1 MNLDLDLL
9 PERCDAIVV
18 GAGPAGAACAQW
30 LARAGRDVVMVDA
43 HAFPRDKV
51 CGDGLI
57 PDALHALEKLGVF
70 DAVMAEARSA
80 TTLACIAPRGG
91 RIEVPGRLAVLPRK
105 RLDEI
110 VCAAAVAAGV
120 RMFAPVRFTA
130 ALREGDGAT
139 GRVVGARVQQG
150 ERVREVRAPWLVLAS
165 GAQPQATIAAGMC
178 VRRTPSGIALR
189 GYVKNAALSTRITSL
204 EVVWHKR
211 LAPGYG
217 WIFPCGDDVFNIG
230 VGVAQSHRQGKDGR
244 HAMKDVNLR
253 EVFAA
258 FQSLYAPA
266 RELVEGGTWL
276 ADAGQELKGAPLRC
290 SLEGAQL
297 EAPGI
302 LVTGEA
308 AGSTYAFTGEG
319 IGKAMETGIH
329 AAEAILAAPAFVTT
343 VMPSVEVDAAVRA
356 DYAARVLALKPRFDL
371 YEDANRANAH
381 PWLID
386 LLVWS
391 AKRSPRRVQ
400 RMAGVLEET
409 HIPTDAV
416 TVRGVLRRIFDR
428 R

>member
-1 MNLDLDLL
+1 MNLDIDLI
-9 PERCDAIVV
+9 PERCDVVVV
-18 GAGPAGAACAQW
+18 GAGPAGAACAQL
-30 LARAGRDVVMVDA
+30 LARAGRDVLMVDA

-57 PDALHALEKLGVF
+57 PDAHRALERLGVLQ
-70 DAVMAEARSA
+70 AVMAEARTA
-80 TTLACIAPRGG
+80 TTLGCVAPRGG
-91 RIEVPGRLAVLPRK
+91 RIDVPGRLAVLPRR

-110 VCAAAVAAGV
+110 ICSAAVAAGA
-120 RMFAPVRFTA
+120 RMHAPVRFVAPLRIGEA
-130 ALREGDGAT
+130 AA
-139 GRVVGARVQQG
+139 GRVIGARLQQG
-150 ERVREVRAPWLVLAS
+150 DRVREVRAPWLVLAS

-178 VRRTPSGIALR
+178 ERRTPSGIALR
-189 GYVKNAALSTRITSL
+189 GYVRNAAMTARITSL
-204 EVVWHKR
+204 EVVWHRR
-211 LAPGYG
+211 LSPGYG

-230 VGVAQSHRQGKDGR
+230 VGVAQGHREGRNGR
-244 HAMKDVNLR
+244 HAMMDVNLR

-258 FQSLYAPA
+258 FQKLYAPA
-266 RELVEGGTWL
+266 RELVAGGQWL
-276 ADAGQELKGAPLRC
+276 ADSGQELKGAPLRC
-290 SLEGAQL
+290 SLEGARL

-319 IGKAMETGIH
+319 IGKAMETAMH
-329 AAEAILAAPAFVTT
+329 AAEAILARPGDDGGDGG
-343 VMPSVEVDAAVRA
+343 DAAVRA
-356 DYAARVLALKPRFDL
+356 DYAARVLSLKPRFDL
-371 YEDANRANAH
+371 YEEANRANAH

-391 AKRSPRRVQ
+391 AKRSPRRVE

-416 TVRGVLRRIFDR
+416 TVRGVLRRLFDR

>member
-1 MNLDLDLL
+1 M
-9 PERCDAIVV
+9 
-18 GAGPAGAACAQW
+18 
-30 LARAGRDVVMVDA
+30 
-43 HAFPRDKV
+43 
-51 CGDGLI
+51 
-57 PDALHALEKLGVF
+57 
-70 DAVMAEARSA
+70 SA
-80 TTLACIAPRGG
+80 
-91 RIEVPGRLAVLPRK
+91 
-105 RLDEI
+105 
-110 VCAAAVAAGV
+110 
-120 RMFAPVRFTA
+120 
-130 ALREGDGAT
+130 
-139 GRVVGARVQQG
+139 
-150 ERVREVRAPWLVLAS
+150 
-165 GAQPQATIAAGMC
+165 
-178 VRRTPSGIALR
+178 
-189 GYVKNAALSTRITSL
+189 RITSL

-217 WIFPCGDDVFNIG
+217 WVFPCGDDVFNIG
-230 VGVAQSHRQGKDGR
+230 VGVAQSHREGKDGR
-244 HAMKDVNLR
+244 HAMKDLNLR

-266 RELVEGGTWL
+266 RELVASGTWL

-290 SLEGAQL
+290 SLEGARL

-329 AAEAILAAPAFVTT
+329 AAEAILAAPAFVTH
-343 VMPSVEVDAAVRA
+343 VMPSVEADAAVRA

-371 YEDANRANAH
+371 YEEANRANEH

-416 TVRGVLRRIFDR
+416 TVRGVLRRLVDWR
-428 R
+428 